1 MPMGPD
7 YNDVQL
13 NPDVI
18 ENMFGMNP
26 GRQMAFG
33 TANEGFGF
41 TVMSYLFI
49 FITEI
54 RVNLLV
60 YKFNYFVFVCFLPTA
75 FKILK
80 FKIPLKI

>member
-1 MPMGPD
+1 MGIPMGHE
-7 YNDVQL
+7 YNDVQM

-41 TVMSYLFI
+41 TVIFMFI
-49 FITEI
+49 IINLVIIFH
-54 RVNLLV
+54 NLL
-60 YKFNYFVFVCFLPTA
+60 YKFTKL
-75 FKILK
+75 I
-80 FKIPLKI
+80 